1 MHRHRFSHLVIAL
14 LLALDTSAASFA
26 ATVIYAQTIKGVI
39 YKSTDSA
46 MTWQAVGT
54 PTLPNTNGAGQML
67 AVDPQ
72 NTNNLYTIFVT
83 PGTKQQPGQSGI
95 NRSTDGGQNWTGI
108 VLAKPFAP
116 PLAVDATMSNIIY
129 IVGNPG
135 AAGSQSLR
143 STDYGATFQAGTNP
157 VFGNAI
163 KTDPSQ
169 PGVVYLV
176 GESLTTT
183 TGTIPKGIY
192 KSTDYGVTWALLVAN
207 STVFGNPSG
216 SLTDLAID
224 PNNSSVLYVAAYS
237 SACGTGTATT
247 SAPPCG
253 LIKSTDAGKT
263 WQSVFADDC
272 GNVVVDPR
280 NGNVYA
286 GCYRAG
292 TATVNPSGEVAK
304 STDGGKTFSKITTG
318 LTRLGVE
325 VHLDPESPN
334 MLYGS
339 QSRIVGVDTSSNAL
353 QPAGV
358 FVSTD
363 SGATWTLNKVDPTL
377 QRPNDQIYSLV
388 ALTIRNPP
396 PGVVNVSAAGGR
408 TDLFAPGSI
417 VSAFG
422 SGLAAQAAGAT
433 TNPPLTTLGGATV
446 TVTDSTGASLPAA
459 LLYVSPVQVN
469 YIVPDGLA
477 AGAATVAFNSGSG
490 TQTQKIQ
497 LGPVAPGMFTF
508 NAAGL
513 VAGSVLRVSGDGT
526 QTAEN
531 FYQLDGSGAVVPV
544 PVNLGPPTDQ
554 VFLILYGT
562 GFRSAGTANTTVTIG
577 GQNAQVSFS
586 GPQGAFAGLDQVNVL
601 LPRSLA
607 GKGSV
612 NIVLTASGQTADTVN
627 ISVQ

>member
-1 MHRHRFSHLVIAL
+1 MHHHRLSHLFIAL
-14 LLALDTSAASFA
+14 LLVLDTSAASFA
-26 ATVIYAQTIKGVI
+26 ATVIYAQTIKGSI

-46 MTWQAVGT
+46 KTWQAVGT

-83 PGTKQQPGQSGI
+83 PGTKQQPGESGI
-95 NRSTDGGQNWTGI
+95 NRSTDGGQSWTGA
-108 VLAKPFAP
+108 VLAKPFAA
-116 PLAVDATMSNIIY
+116 PLAVDASMSNIIY
-129 IVGNPG
+129 IVGNG
-135 AAGSQSLR
+135 GTGGTQSWR
-143 STDYGATFQAGTNP
+143 STDYGATFLAGTNP
-157 VFGNAI
+157 VFGYAI

-176 GESLTTT
+176 GQPLTTS
-183 TGTIPKGIY
+183 TGTVPKGIY
-192 KSTDYGVTWALLVAN
+192 KSTDYGVTWALLVNN

-216 SLTDLAID
+216 SITDLAVD
-224 PNNSSVLYVAAYS
+224 PRNSSVLYVAAYS
-237 SACGTGTATT
+237 SGCGPELA
-247 SAPPCG
+247 AAPCG

-286 GCYRAG
+286 GCYLAG
-292 TATVNPSGEVAK
+292 TATVRPSGEVAK
-304 STDGGKTFSKITTG
+304 STDGGKTFTKLSSG

-334 MLYGS
+334 LLYGS
-339 QSRIVGVDTSSNAL
+339 QSRIVGVDTSSAAL

-363 SGATWTLNKVDPTL
+363 SGATWTLGMVDPAL
-377 QRPNDQIYSLV
+377 QRPNDQVYSLV
-388 ALTIRNPP
+388 ALSIKNPP

-408 TDLFAPGSI
+408 TDLFAPDAI

-422 SGLAAQAAGAT
+422 SGLASISLGAS

-446 TVTDSTGASLPAA
+446 TVTDSAGTSLPAE
-459 LLYVSPVQVN
+459 LLYVSSGQIN

-477 AGAATVAFNSGSG
+477 AGAATVAFNSGSS

-497 LGPVAPGMFTF
+497 LGSVAPGMFTF

-513 VAGSVLRVSGDGT
+513 VAGSVLRVSGDGA
-526 QTAEN
+526 QTPEN
-531 FYQLDGSGAVVPV
+531 FYQVDGSGAVVPV
-544 PVNLGPPTDQ
+544 PINLGPDTDQ

-562 GFRSAGTANTTVTIG
+562 GFRAAGTANTTMTIG
-577 GQNAQVSFS
+577 GQNAQVSFA
-586 GPQGAFAGLDQVNVL
+586 GDQGAFAGLDQVNVL

-612 NIVLTASGQTADTVN
+612 NIVLTASGQTANTVN